1 MEVMKSRR
9 TLLKSTLT
17 IALGGIGLL
26 SGLLKPVAALAA
38 WNQKAL
44 ESTKVMEGLQA
55 AYGDTPVTLSDQV
68 TLKAPE
74 IAENGSSVPITIET
88 NLPDVETIAL
98 FSEENPRPFAAMFH
112 PGPGVRAKV
121 LLRIKMAKT
130 GDAIAVVKSQGKL
143 HMARLKVKVTAGGCG
158 G

>member
-1 MEVMKSRR
+1 MEVMNTRR
-9 TLLKSTLT
+9 TVLKSTLT
-17 IALGGIGLL
+17 VALGGIGLL
-26 SGLLKPVAALAA
+26 SGLFKPVAALAA

-44 ESTKVMEGLQA
+44 ESSKVMEGLQA
-55 AYGDTPVTLSDQV
+55 AFGDTPVTLSDQV

-74 IAENGSSVPITIET
+74 IAENGASVPITVEA
-88 NLPDVETIAL
+88 NLPQVETIAL

-112 PGPGVRAKV
+112 PGPGVRPKV
-121 LLRIKMAKT
+121 LLRIKMAES

-143 HMARLKVKVTAGGCG
+143 YMGRRTVKVTAGGCG